1 MRVWLLH
8 HRQAAA
14 LVLRQFARTPVA
26 TFLTMLVIG
35 VSLSLPAGLYSVLQN
50 VYQLAHLARGEPQ
63 ITLVLAANTHPAA
76 VAEIE
81 AHLKKRGDIAES
93 RFISR
98 EQALLEL
105 NRDAAL
111 GDITAGLEKNP
122 LPDIFTVRPAR
133 PDVESIVSLQK
144 DLQAL
149 PRVEVAL
156 LDEMWVKRLDAFLGL
171 GQKAVLILATLLGF
185 ALVAITGNTIRL
197 QILSVRDEIEVSK
210 LIGATDP
217 FVRRPFLYHGALQG
231 LCGGAIAWVIVAATF
246 QLLNSHIR
254 KLAELYGFNFHLTT
268 PGAQD
273 IFGLLLFATLL
284 GWLGAYLSVGRHLRE
299 IEPN

>member
-8 HRQAAA
+8 HRQATA

-35 VSLSLPAGLYSVLQN
+35 VSLSLPAGLYSLLQN
-50 VYQLAHLARGEPQ
+50 VHQLAHLARGEPQ
-63 ITLVLAANTHPAA
+63 ITMVLAANANAA
-76 VAEIE
+76 SIAEIE
-81 AHLKKRGDIAES
+81 AQLKKRGDIAEF

-98 EQALLEL
+98 DQALLEL
-105 NRDAAL
+105 NKDAAL

-122 LPDIFTVRPAR
+122 LPDIFTVRPVR
-133 PDVESIVSLQK
+133 RDVESIVSLQK

-149 PRVEVAL
+149 PRVDAAM
-156 LDEMWVKRLDAFLGL
+156 LDEVWLKRLDALLDL

-197 QILSVRDEIEVSK
+197 QILSSREEIEVSK

-231 LCGGAIAWVIVAATF
+231 LCGGVIAWLIVAATF
-246 QLLNSHIR
+246 QLLNGNIA
-254 KLAELYGFNFHLTT
+254 KLAELYSFNFRLTA
-268 PGAQD
+268 PELRD
-273 IFGLLLFATLL
+273 IVGLLLFATLL
-284 GWLGAYLSVGRHLRE
+284 GWLGAYLSVSRHLRE
-299 IEPN
+299 IEPG